1 MRDLNLVTYL
11 ADMAARTQTNKTR
24 QFTLPV
30 RVYLEDTD
38 SQGFVYN
45 ASYIRFMERA
55 RTECLREAGV
65 DHDEYLDSHGIQ
77 FVLARIEAN
86 FIAPSR
92 LSDMLSVSANVTE
105 IRGARMVF
113 EQPVRRDAPGG
124 ELVCEGVAEVAC
136 MDAAT
141 RRPRRFPGP
150 ILNGWS

>member
-1 MRDLNLVTYL
+1 MQS
-11 ADMAARTQTNKTR
+11 AQR
-24 QFTLPV
+24 QPIRNFSMPV

-65 DHDEYLDSHGIQ
+65 DHDQCLEQFGVQ

-86 FIAPSR
+86 FVAPSR
-92 LSDMLSVSANVTE
+92 LSDMLSIAANVTE

-113 EQPVRRDAPGG
+113 EQPVRRGSPQG
-124 ELVCEGVAEVAC
+124 ELVCSGVAEVAC
-136 MDAAT
+136 MDART
-141 RRPRRFPGP
+141 GRPRRFPDA
-150 ILNGWS
+150 ILSEWN